1 MNAIV
6 GYMSMVAVIVVAVL
20 VLLTLIPIVND
31 GACASIEL
39 HQPVG
44 KTLMQILFVCW
55 W

>member
-1 MNAIV
+1 MNAILS
-6 GYMSMVAVIVVAVL
+6 YISMAAVALFAFAVF
-20 VLLTLIPIVND
+20 LLIIPIVND